1 MCENLYL
8 IYINKFSNAKAKKIK
23 NFYCN
28 ELPVLKDSDL
38 ETLINIKKTFLLY
51 KNILEEENI
60 NLFREVFS
68 YLCN

>member
-1 MCENLYL
+1 LNL
-8 IYINKFSNAKAKKIK
+8 IYINKFSNANAKKIK
-23 NFYCN
+23 KFYCN